1 MTIPI
6 RELLKDRHV
15 EASAPC
21 RIDMGGTLDL
31 STFYLPLR
39 RYRPCTFNIALD
51 LRTMVTVKPGRKG
64 ITQIKSRGFEPTT
77 FSLPQAPFDHPLGL
91 MFAIANYFDADGV
104 DISIVSASPP
114 RSALGGSSSAAV
126 ALAAAFQAVLST
138 AGAAVTPVQETALL
152 AHALEGSVAGV
163 PCGLQDHLAAA
174 YGGIHA
180 WYWAQEGATRAFKKV
195 TIVEP
200 RRFTEIESHILVA
213 YCGVPHV
220 SKDINGQWVRQF
232 IAGKHR
238 QKWEEIC
245 TITREF
251 IDAMIDLNYKE
262 AACCMNR
269 EVALRR
275 EMTPEVFDEMG
286 EQLRESAVENACG
299 VRFTGAGGG
308 GCVWAMG
315 DMEDIDRLRGIWEN
329 ILRQRE
335 DARILDS
342 CVDGRGVAVK
352 ALYEFIG
359 FLGYETGAS

>member
-1 MTIPI
+1 MIMNTSI
-6 RELLKDRHV
+6 RELLKGRRV

-39 RYRPCTFNIALD
+39 RYGPCTFNIALD
-51 LRTMVTVKPGRKG
+51 MRTTVTVTPGRKG
-64 ITQIKSRGFEPTT
+64 ITLIRSEGFEPTT
-77 FSLPQAPFDHPLGL
+77 FSLAQAPFDHPLGL
-91 MFAIANYFDADGV
+91 MFAIANYFSADGV
-104 DISIVSASPP
+104 EISIASASPP

-138 AGAAVTPVQETALL
+138 AGAPVTPTQETALL

-180 WYWAQEGATRAFKKV
+180 WYWARERMGLAFQKV
-195 TIVEP
+195 TVVDP
-200 RRFTEIESHILVA
+200 RRFNEIASHILVA

-245 TITREF
+245 FITQKF
-251 IDAMIDLNYKE
+251 IDAMTDLNYGE
-262 AACCMNR
+262 AVCCMNR
-269 EVALRR
+269 EVVLRR
-275 EMTPEVFDEMG
+275 EMTPDVFDGMG
-286 EQLRESAVENACG
+286 EQLRVSAVENDCG

-308 GCVWAMG
+308 GCVWALG
-315 DMEDIDRLRGIWEN
+315 AMEDIDRLKGIWEN
-329 ILRQRE
+329 ILRQRN

-342 CVDGRGVAVK
+342 CVDKKGVIAK
-352 ALYEFIG
+352 II
-359 FLGYETGAS
+359 

>member
-1 MTIPI
+1 MNISI
-6 RELLKDRHV
+6 RELLKDRRV

-39 RYRPCTFNIALD
+39 RYGPCTFNIALD
-51 LRTMVTVKPGRKG
+51 MRTTVTLAPGRKG
-64 ITQIKSRGFEPTT
+64 ITQIRSRGFEPTA
-77 FSLPQAPFDHPLGL
+77 FSLGQAPFDHPLGL
-91 MFAIANYFDADGV
+91 MFAIANYFGADGV
-104 DISIVSASPP
+104 EISIVSASPP
-114 RSALGGSSSAAV
+114 RSALGGSSSAAI

-138 AGAAVTPVQETALL
+138 AGAPVTPIQETALL

-174 YGGIHA
+174 YGGVHA
-180 WYWAQEGATRAFKKV
+180 WYWAQEHICRAFQKV
-195 TIVEP
+195 VVVEP
-200 RRFTEIESHILVA
+200 RRFNDIAAHILVA

-232 IAGKHR
+232 IGGKHR
-238 QKWEEIC
+238 RKWEEIC
-245 TITREF
+245 FITQKF
-251 IDAMIDLNYKE
+251 IDAMTALNYEE

-275 EMTPEVFDEMG
+275 EMTPDVFDEVG
-286 EQLRESAVENACG
+286 EQLRVSAVENTCG

-308 GCVWAMG
+308 GCVWALG
-315 DMEDIDRLRGIWEN
+315 AMEDIDRLKGIWEN
-329 ILRQRE
+329 ILRQRN

-342 CVDGRGVAVK
+342 CVDGRGVAVSV
-352 ALYEFIG
+352 L
-359 FLGYETGAS
+359 

>member
-6 RELLKDRHV
+6 RDLLKDRYV

-39 RYRPCTFNIALD
+39 RFRPCTFNIALD
-51 LRTMVTVKPGRKG
+51 MRTTVRVTPGREG
-64 ITQIKSRGFEPTT
+64 VTQINSRGFEPTT
-77 FSLPQAPFDHPLGL
+77 FSLSQAPFDPPLGL
-91 MFAIANYFDADGV
+91 MFAIATYFSADGV
-104 DISIVSASPP
+104 EISIVSASPP

-126 ALAAAFQAVLST
+126 ALAAAFQAVLAT
-138 AGAAVTPVQETALL
+138 AGAAATPVQETALL

-180 WYWAQEGATRAFKKV
+180 WYWAQEGVGRSFQKV
-195 TIVEP
+195 TVVEP
-200 RRFTEIESHILVA
+200 RRFPEIESHILVA

-220 SKDINGQWVRQF
+220 SKDVNNQWVRQF

-245 TITREF
+245 RITQQF
-251 IDAMIDLNYKE
+251 IDAMIGQNYRE
-262 AACCMNR
+262 AARCMNR

-286 EQLRESAVENACG
+286 EQLRASAVENACG

-308 GCVWAMG
+308 GCVWALG
-315 DMEDIDRLRGIWEN
+315 AVEDIDRLRGIWEN
-329 ILRQRE
+329 ILRQRNG
-335 DARILDS
+335 AQILDS
-342 CVDGRGVAVK
+342 GVDGRGVVARV
-352 ALYEFIG
+352 L
-359 FLGYETGAS
+359 

>member
-1 MTIPI
+1 MDIPI

-51 LRTMVTVKPGRKG
+51 MRTTVIVKPYRKG
-64 ITQIKSRGFEPTT
+64 ITRVRSSGFEPTA
-77 FSLPQAPFDHPLGL
+77 FPLFQAPFDHPLGL
-91 MFAIANYFDADGV
+91 MFAIATYFGADGV
-104 DISIVSASPP
+104 EISIVSASPP

-126 ALAAAFQAVLST
+126 ALAAAFQTVLSA
-138 AGAAVTPVQETALL
+138 AGDASTPVQETALL

-180 WYWAQEGATRAFKKV
+180 WYWAQDNTIRSFKKV
-195 TIVEP
+195 AIVEP
-200 RRFTEIESHILVA
+200 RRFQEIESHIMVA
-213 YCGVPHV
+213 YCGIPHV
-220 SKDINGQWVRQF
+220 SKDINAQWVRQF

-238 QKWEEIC
+238 QKWEETC
-245 TITREF
+245 TITQKF
-251 IDAMIDLNYKE
+251 IDAMADLNYRE
-262 AACCMNR
+262 AARCMNR
-269 EVALRR
+269 EVDLRR
-275 EMTPEVFDEMG
+275 EMTPEVFDDMG
-286 EQLRESAVENACG
+286 EQLRVSAVENACG

-308 GCVWAMG
+308 GCVWALG

-329 ILRQRE
+329 ILGQRK

-342 CVDGRGVAVK
+342 HIDGKGVTVRVR
-352 ALYEFIG
+352 
-359 FLGYETGAS
+359 

>member
-1 MTIPI
+1 MKINPPI

-31 STFYLPLR
+31 STFYLSLR

-51 LRTMVTVKPGRKG
+51 LRTRVTVKPGPIG
-64 ITQIKSRGFEPTT
+64 VTQIKSKGFEPTA
-77 FSLPQAPFDHPLGL
+77 FSLSQAPFDHPLGL
-91 MFAIANYFDADGV
+91 MFAIANYFGADGV
-104 DISIVSASPP
+104 EISIASASPP

-180 WYWAQEGATRAFKKV
+180 WYWNRDSAARAFQKV
-195 TIVEP
+195 TVVEP
-200 RRFTEIESHILVA
+200 SRFTEIESHVLVA

-220 SKDINGQWVRQF
+220 SKDVNGQWVRQF

-238 QKWEEIC
+238 QKWEDIC
-245 TITREF
+245 QITQQF
-251 IDAMIDLNYKE
+251 IDAMRALNYKE

-269 EVALRR
+269 EVILRR

-286 EQLRESAVENACG
+286 EQLRASAMENACG
-299 VRFTGAGGG
+299 ARFTGAGGG
-308 GCVWAMG
+308 GCVWALG
-315 DMEDIDRLRGIWEN
+315 AMEDIDRLRGIWEN
-329 ILRQRE
+329 ILRQRK

-342 CVDGRGVAVK
+342 GVDGRGVAVRV
-352 ALYEFIG
+352 L
-359 FLGYETGAS
+359 

>member
-1 MTIPI
+1 MTRNLPI

-31 STFYLPLR
+31 STFFLPLR

-51 LRTMVTVKPGRKG
+51 MRTTVTLKPCRKG
-64 ITQIKSRGFEPTT
+64 ITRINSRGFEPTV
-77 FSLPQAPFDHPLGL
+77 FSLSQAPFDHPLGL
-91 MFAIANYFDADGV
+91 MFAIANYFGADGV
-104 DISIVSASPP
+104 EISIDSTSPP
-114 RSALGGSSSAAV
+114 KSALGGSSSAAV
-126 ALAAAFQAVLST
+126 ALAAAFQAVLSVT
-138 AGAAVTPVQETALL
+138 GVLATPVQETALL

-180 WYWAQEGATRAFKKV
+180 WHWARENDVRAFQKI

-200 RRFTEIESHILVA
+200 SHFTEIESRILVA

-220 SKDINGQWVRQF
+220 SKDVNGQWVRQF

-238 QKWEEIC
+238 QKWEKIC
-245 TITREF
+245 TITRKF
-251 IDAMIDLNYKE
+251 IDAMQNLNYEE
-262 AACCMNR
+262 AARCMNR
-269 EVALRR
+269 EVVLRR

-286 EQLRESAVENACG
+286 EQLRVSAVENDCG

-308 GCVWAMG
+308 GCVWALG
-315 DMEDIDRLRGIWEN
+315 AVEDIDRLRMIWEN
-329 ILRQRE
+329 ILRQRN
-335 DARILDS
+335 DARILRAH
-342 CVDGRGVAVK
+342 VDGRGVAVSV
-352 ALYEFIG
+352 L
-359 FLGYETGAS
+359 

>member
-1 MTIPI
+1 MSQRIPI
-6 RELLKDRHV
+6 RELLKNGCV

-31 STFYLPLR
+31 STFYLSLR
-39 RYRPCTFNIALD
+39 TYRPCTFNIALD
-51 LRTMVTVKPGRKG
+51 LRTTVTVKPGSAG
-64 ITQIKSRGFEPTT
+64 ITRIKSSGFEPSA
-77 FSLPQAPFDHPLGL
+77 FPLSQAPFDHPLGL

-104 DISIVSASPP
+104 EITIASASPS

-126 ALAAAFQAVLST
+126 ALAAAFQAILST

-180 WYWAQEGATRAFKKV
+180 WYWDRESAALPFQKAPV
-195 TIVEP
+195 VEP
-200 RRFTEIESHILVA
+200 ARFTEIESHVLVA

-232 IAGKHR
+232 ITGKHR

-245 TITREF
+245 GITQKF
-251 IDAMIDLNYKE
+251 IDAMSELNYKE
-262 AACCMNR
+262 AARCMNR
-269 EVALRR
+269 EVVLRR
-275 EMTPEVFDEMG
+275 EMTPEVFDEVG
-286 EQLRESAVENACG
+286 EGLRASAVENACG

-308 GCVWAMG
+308 GCVWALG
-315 DMEDIDRLRGIWEN
+315 ALEDIDRLRGIWEN
-329 ILRQRE
+329 ILRQRK
-335 DARILDS
+335 DARILDAG
-342 CVDGRGVAVK
+342 VDDRGVAVK
-352 ALYEFIG
+352 L
-359 FLGYETGAS
+359 

>member
-1 MTIPI
+1 MTMNIPI

-31 STFYLPLR
+31 STFFLPLR
-39 RYRPCTFNIALD
+39 RFRPCTFNIALD
-51 LRTMVTVKPGRKG
+51 LRTTVTVKPGRIGVTK
-64 ITQIKSRGFEPTT
+64 IKSSGFEPTA
-77 FSLPQAPFDHPLGL
+77 FSLSQAPFDHPLGL
-91 MFAIANYFDADGV
+91 MFAIANYFGADGV
-104 DISIVSASPP
+104 EISIASASPP

-152 AHALEGSVAGV
+152 AHALEASVAGV
-163 PCGLQDHLAAA
+163 PCGLQDHLAAV
-174 YGGIHA
+174 YGGINA
-180 WYWAQEGATRAFKKV
+180 WYWARESAARVFQKV
-195 TIVEP
+195 TVVQP
-200 RRFTEIESHILVA
+200 SRFTEIESHVLVA

-232 IAGKHR
+232 IAGKYR

-245 TITREF
+245 GITREF
-251 IDAMIDLNYKE
+251 IDAMIERNYKQ
-262 AACCMNR
+262 AVSCMNR

-286 EQLRESAVENACG
+286 EQLRVSAMENACG

-308 GCVWAMG
+308 GCVWALG
-315 DMEDIDRLRGIWEN
+315 TMEDIDRLRGIWEN
-329 ILRQRE
+329 ILRQRK
-335 DARILDS
+335 DAQILDS
-342 CVDGRGVAVK
+342 GVDGRGVTVSHK
-352 ALYEFIG
+352 Q
-359 FLGYETGAS
+359 

>member
-1 MTIPI
+1 MQTGSKFPLFPPPLP
-6 RELLKDRHV
+6 EAPWADRHQ
-15 EASAPC
+15 
-21 RIDMGGTLDL
+21 RQ
-31 STFYLPLR
+31 LPWR
-39 RYRPCTFNIALD
+39 RRF
-51 LRTMVTVKPGRKG
+51 R
-64 ITQIKSRGFEPTT
+64 
-77 FSLPQAPFDHPLGL
+77 
-91 MFAIANYFDADGV
+91 
-104 DISIVSASPP
+104 
-114 RSALGGSSSAAV
+114 
-126 ALAAAFQAVLST
+126 AVLST
-138 AGAAVTPVQETALL
+138 AGAAAIPVQETALL

-180 WYWAQEGATRAFKKV
+180 WYWAQESTARGFKKV

-245 TITREF
+245 TITRKF
-251 IDAMIDLNYKE
+251 IDAMIDLNYEE

-286 EQLRESAVENACG
+286 EQLRASAVENACG

-342 CVDGRGVAVK
+342 RVDGRGVAVS
-352 ALYEFIG
+352 II
-359 FLGYETGAS
+359 

>member
-1 MTIPI
+1 MTVDIPI

-31 STFYLPLR
+31 STFYLSLR
-39 RYRPCTFNIALD
+39 SFRPCTFNLALD
-51 LRTMVTVKPGRKG
+51 LRTTVTVKPGQKG
-64 ITQIKSRGFEPTT
+64 ITQIKSRGFEPTV
-77 FSLPQAPFDHPLGL
+77 FSLSQAPFDHPLGL
-91 MFAIANYFDADGV
+91 MFAIANYFGADGV
-104 DISIVSASPP
+104 EISIASASPP
-114 RSALGGSSSAAV
+114 RSALGGSSSAAI
-126 ALAAAFQAVLST
+126 ALVAAFQAVYST
-138 AGAAVTPVQETALL
+138 TGAAVTPIQETALL

-180 WYWAQEGATRAFKKV
+180 WYWAQESGARTFQKV
-195 TIVEP
+195 AIVEP
-200 RRFTEIESHILVA
+200 RRFTEIESRFLVA

-220 SKDINGQWVRQF
+220 SKDVNGQWIRQF

-245 TITREF
+245 TITQRF

-269 EVALRR
+269 EVTLRR

-286 EQLRESAVENACG
+286 EQLQASAVENACG
-299 VRFTGAGGG
+299 ARFTGAGGG
-308 GCVWAMG
+308 GCVWALG
-315 DMEDIDRLRGIWEN
+315 AMEDIDRLRGIWEN
-329 ILRQRE
+329 ILRQRK
-335 DARILDS
+335 DARILDW
-342 CVDGRGVAVK
+342 CVDGRGVTVRVR
-352 ALYEFIG
+352 
-359 FLGYETGAS
+359 